1 MSPYHEKYLGI
12 KSIDNKSPSFMC
24 LLYPYVVLKKIINI
38 KHKSLFDEL
47 EYFLGKEY
55 SKILCGIQ
63 IKAGFT
69 RASGINAA
77 FLEFEAFGFGKTKV
91 IILNKSKTILKN
103 ANISLARQ
111 YSKSIFDDKINSDY
125 FLAGIYSGILSIYF
139 NDNIEVKETK
149 CYSCGSEECF
159 FETFDEIPNKYKLNE
174 IAAKTVINY
183 QLKDEWPDYLTGLG
197 KKMFQRGNYY
207 SKDGIL
213 KVFNVYFVLLKFN
226 FFTFSNY
233 ILSRKYKDVCD
244 LYRYL
249 GYIQAKEA
257 ANFQKNQFGRSSP
270 DQIFQMLVKEL
281 NLFGYGAPAVSKAN
295 NKILVKFSKM
305 LLLRQCSQFMEKFED
320 PYLEGLLLGISSVY
334 PIYVS
339 WIILSESK
347 PDKLYVEMKFGKG
360 ENFAKSL
367 AQKIK
372 SKEIKKIVNERMK
385 HKYYLAPS

>member
-69 RASGINAA
+69 RASGIKAA

-197 KKMFQRGNYY
+197 KKMFQMGNYY

-233 ILSRKYKDVCD
+233 ILSRKYKDVCN

-257 ANFQKNQFGRSSP
+257 ANFQKN
-270 DQIFQMLVKEL
+270 
-281 NLFGYGAPAVSKAN
+281 
-295 NKILVKFSKM
+295 
-305 LLLRQCSQFMEKFED
+305 
-320 PYLEGLLLGISSVY
+320 
-334 PIYVS
+334 
-339 WIILSESK
+339 
-347 PDKLYVEMKFGKG
+347 
-360 ENFAKSL
+360 
-367 AQKIK
+367 
-372 SKEIKKIVNERMK
+372 
-385 HKYYLAPS
+385 H